1 MVPQELAA
9 IVERQGRNRG
19 CIILPIFYMVD
30 PRDVRHQ
37 SGPYRNAF
45 RQHEQNVDEET
56 IRIWKDAL
64 NKVGALKGW
73 HVKSNDEQGAIA
85 DLVTGVVWSHLTKN
99 NNVLEID
106 KLIGIDDHVEAVK
119 ESMALDSPC
128 MKIVGIYGMG
138 GIGKTT
144 IAKAVYNNVS
154 AQFDRCSFVENVR
167 EMLEQKDGVITLQ
180 KHIVSNIL
188 MVNIA
193 ESIVNNSEGIRAIR
207 DRVSRFKFLV
217 VLDDVDETF
226 EFEKIL
232 GNMENFVS
240 GSRFIFTSRNI
251 KVLSMLADDIK
262 LYRVQEMSHQHSLQL
277 FCNYAF
283 KKDIPPS
290 NYETLSNDI
299 VSVAAG
305 LPLTL
310 KVVGS
315 LLFQEEEEIWRDKLK
330 QLKEIPEQ
338 KVVDRLKISYDTLN
352 EEAKRIFLD
361 IACFFVGED
370 KEIAFYMWSDLGF
383 FPTTNINIL
392 NQRSMIGIVV
402 AGSRK
407 KLIFQM
413 HDQLRDIGREIV
425 RQENRRHPW
434 KTSRIWSKEKA
445 LNVLLNKKGTN
456 QVEGI
461 IMRYNNFEILKNL
474 NKCFMNLSELR
485 YLDINVSVLI
495 DDFGDYIPNLRWL
508 RLRNG
513 PSDNFNVE
521 NLVILEVSSFSSL
534 LFVNACTQMASKL
547 KVLKLSGYWLNEF
560 PQFPHSGSLEI
571 LELVDSFHH
580 PLIRKDLDIGNLW
593 NLKELRLGECGVRE
607 ITGGRIGMMPWENL
621 KVLYLDDCEVRE
633 ITGGTLGTMPLENMK
648 AMHLLPSSL
657 TSLFII
663 KCPKLEWLPNLENL
677 VNLTGLHIH
686 GCPVLKE
693 ILGLQGLKSLET
705 LSLSCLE
712 AVRSVD
718 GLDSPYSLKSIQINA
733 CSALERL
740 ASTAS
745 LSQRLC
751 ISIRNCPCLT
761 EILGLG
767 GLQPWETL
775 HLHDVLRLRRL
786 HGFETVPPLI
796 MLGGVVIRNC
806 PLLTSLAQED
816 RPLQLNG

>member
-445 LNVLLNKKGTN
+445 LNVLLNKK
-456 QVEGI
+456 
-461 IMRYNNFEILKNL
+461 RYNNFEILKNL
-474 NKCFMNLSELR
+474 NMEELGTISKECFMNLSELR

-521 NLVILEVSSFSSL
+521 NLVILEVSSFS
-534 LFVNACTQMASKL
+534 CTR
-547 KVLKLSGYWLNEF
+547 
-560 PQFPHSGSLEI
+560 
-571 LELVDSFHH
+571 VDS
-580 PLIRKDLDIGNLW
+580 G
-593 NLKELRLGECGVRE
+593 
-607 ITGGRIGMMPWENL
+607 
-621 KVLYLDDCEVRE
+621 
-633 ITGGTLGTMPLENMK
+633 
-648 AMHLLPSSL
+648 
-657 TSLFII
+657 
-663 KCPKLEWLPNLENL
+663 
-677 VNLTGLHIH
+677 
-686 GCPVLKE
+686 
-693 ILGLQGLKSLET
+693 GLK
-705 LSLSCLE
+705 
-712 AVRSVD
+712 
-718 GLDSPYSLKSIQINA
+718 QIK
-733 CSALERL
+733 
-740 ASTAS
+740 
-745 LSQRLC
+745 
-751 ISIRNCPCLT
+751 
-761 EILGLG
+761 
-767 GLQPWETL
+767 
-775 HLHDVLRLRRL
+775 V
-786 HGFETVPPLI
+786 
-796 MLGGVVIRNC
+796 
-806 PLLTSLAQED
+806 
-816 RPLQLNG
+816 